1 MIIGRV
7 YLLFFDG
14 VISIG
19 IFRFNEVNNVFM
31 YINILLCEEGMFI
44 VLEFLWF
51 GRLIVM
57 VWYFNLVRI
66 WNVLMLI

>member
-1 MIIGRV
+1 MISGRV

-44 VLEFLWF
+44 VLEFL
-51 GRLIVM
+51 
-57 VWYFNLVRI
+57 
-66 WNVLMLI
+66 